1 MQYDFVI
8 IGSGF
13 GGSVCAMRLSQ
24 KGYRVA
30 VVESGKRWTADQFPK
45 SNWNLPKYLWM
56 PRLRCFGI
64 QCITLL
70 KGIMVL
76 HGSGVGGGSLVY
88 ANTLMTPQS
97 SFFQDSAWPSGTNW
111 ETELAPYYEVAR
123 KMLGVTTNP
132 ALFEGEEALRR
143 IGERLGV
150 SDSFHATQAGVFF
163 GEPGKTI
170 DDPYFSGQGPARTG
184 CIYCGGCM
192 VGCRHGAK
200 NSLDQNYL
208 YFAEKWGTKI
218 IAETKAKKIIPVE
231 NGYRI
236 ETENSTSWIAKRG
249 ETLESKKVILAA
261 GVLGTIDLLFRNR
274 DIYKTLPEISNRLGE
289 NVRTNGET
297 LLGATSFEKHRDLSR
312 GIAIGSAIHPNGVT
326 KIENVRYPSG
336 SSAMRLLG
344 VPLTGP
350 GSLLVRPLKMFG
362 NIFRKLPRLL
372 RLWMITDWAKSS
384 VILLVM
390 QTLDHKMRLKLGRSL
405 ILHKSLKGV
414 STAEPLPRYSPIA
427 QKAVE
432 LLSEEI
438 KGEPQN
444 IISEVL
450 LGTPATAHILG
461 GCCIGSN
468 INDGVIDQNHEV
480 FGYPGLYVCDGS
492 VIPANL
498 GVNPSLTITALA
510 ERFCSPFEPLD
521 KSMFENRTI
530 RFGPATKI
538 RNLSVS

>member
-1 MQYDFVI
+1 M
-8 IGSGF
+8 
-13 GGSVCAMRLSQ
+13 
-24 KGYRVA
+24 
-30 VVESGKRWTADQFPK
+30 
-45 SNWNLPKYLWM
+45 
-56 PRLRCFGI
+56 
-64 QCITLL
+64 
-70 KGIMVL
+70 L
-76 HGSGVGGGSLVY
+76 HGTGVGGGSLVY
-88 ANTLMTPQS
+88 ANTLMTPKS
-97 SFFQDSAWPSGTNW
+97 SFFQDPAWPRETNW
-111 ETELAPYYEVAR
+111 ETELAPHYDVAR
-123 KMLGVTTNP
+123 KMLGVTYNP
-132 ALFEGEEALRR
+132 AMFEGEGALRKL
-143 IGERLGV
+143 GERLGV
-150 SDSFHATQAGVFF
+150 ADTFHATEAGVFF
-163 GEPGKTI
+163 GEPGKI
-170 DDPYFSGQGPARTG
+170 VDDPYFNGEGPARTG
-184 CIYCGGCM
+184 CIFCGGCM

-208 YFAEKWGTKI
+208 YFAERWGAKI
-218 IAETKAKKIIPVE
+218 IPETKAKKIIPIQ

-236 ETENSTSWIAKRG
+236 ETIHSTAWVAERA
-249 ETLESKKVILAA
+249 ETLESRQVIVAA

-274 DIYKTLPEISNRLGE
+274 DVYKTLPDISNHLGE

-312 GIAIGSAIHPNGVT
+312 GIAIGAAIHPDGYT

-350 GSLLVRPLKMFG
+350 GSALMRPLKMFA
-362 NIFRKLPRLL
+362 NILRKLPKML
-372 RLWMITDWAKSS
+372 RLWMISDWAKSTM
-384 VILLVM
+384 ILLVM
-390 QTLDHKMRLKLGRSL
+390 QTLDHKMRLKLGRSITL
-405 ILHKSLKGV
+405 ASTLKGV
-414 STAEPLPRYSPIA
+414 STAKPLPNFSPVA
-427 QKAVE
+427 QRAAE

-468 INDGVIDQNHEV
+468 KDDGVIDHNHEV
-480 FGYPGLYVCDGS
+480 YGYPGLYVCDGS

-510 ERFCSPFEPLD
+510 ERFCAQFEPHD

-530 RFGPATKI
+530 RFGPASDSSQQHSKK
-538 RNLSVS
+538 